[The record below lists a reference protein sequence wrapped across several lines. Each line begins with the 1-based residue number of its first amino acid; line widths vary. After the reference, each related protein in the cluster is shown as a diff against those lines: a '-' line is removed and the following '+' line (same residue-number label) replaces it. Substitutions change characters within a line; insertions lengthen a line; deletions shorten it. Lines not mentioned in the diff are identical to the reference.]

1 MIAFLKGILFEV
13 SHDSVLIDA
22 HGIGFQV
29 FLSTN
34 DISKLY
40 TKKNDE
46 IFLHIYSQYKEDN
59 VTLFGFLDKDAK
71 SGFLDLIK
79 VDGIGGKLALKILS
93 FYDVK
98 ELFTHIENENIDSL
112 KKITGVGPKMASK
125 LIFHMKGKIPKYD
138 DDNTTNL
145 ERDLILS
152 LTNLGYDEAFVREKI
167 KKNRPET
174 SNFEIEFKKL
184 LKILSGKL

>member
-13 SHDSVLIDA
+13 SHDSVLIDVK
-22 HGIGFQV
+22 GIGFQV

-34 DISKLY
+34 DISQLY

-46 IFLHIYSQYKEDN
+46 IFLHIYSQYKEDS
-59 VTLFGFLDKDAK
+59 VTLFGFLDKDTK

-98 ELFTHIENENIDSL
+98 ELFNHIENENIDSL

-138 DDNTTNL
+138 DKTTNL

-152 LTNLGYDEAFVREKI
+152 LTNLGYEEAIVREKI
-167 KKNRPET
+167 KKNKVET